1 MFKETT
7 KHADAE
13 KEYQSLPVQET
24 KPLAP
29 VEETALSTTTT
40 TQSDLKKELSQ
51 SDLFKLQVV
60 EGEEDLMSVE
70 LTENASS
77 KASELPEMSVPKSK
91 SGTMAF
97 IEKMFMGSSAKTTTT
112 TANTEV
118 SREASRDKSVEKQ
131 QVTKEEETKKAQ
143 LNVALSS
150 AAASA
155 SSPNPECSPY
165 KFLLNEAQAT
175 DAGTD
180 QKVVSSL
187 SLKSASGEELE
198 QTASSAGKAKKNGVV
213 VEKIIENLASLTRK
227 DSEEHDP
234 ILSGAAANSS
244 SAKETKSKGMCYF
257 CSYYGSK
264 LYKVLFWLLV

>member
-1 MFKETT
+1 MIIAIFFVFKEAT

-24 KPLAP
+24 KPLVP
-29 VEETALSTTTT
+29 VEETALTTTST

-60 EGEEDLMSVE
+60 EGEEDLVSVE

-77 KASELPEMSVPKSK
+77 KVSELPEMSVPKSK
-91 SGTMAF
+91 TGTMAF
-97 IEKMFMGSSAKTTTT
+97 IEKMFMGSSAKTTTA
-112 TANTEV
+112 TAKHTEV
-118 SREASRDKSVEKQ
+118 IGKLDEKQ
-131 QVTKEEETKKAQ
+131 EVTKEDETKKAQ

-165 KFLLNEAQAT
+165 KFLLNEAEAI
-175 DAGTD
+175 GTGD

-187 SLKSASGEELE
+187 SLKSASSEELE
-198 QTASSAGKAKKNGVV
+198 QTASSAAKGKKNGVV

-234 ILSGAAANSS
+234 ILSGAAATSS
-244 SAKETKSKGMCYF
+244 SVKETKSKGMCYY
-257 CSYYGSK
+257 CSYFGST
-264 LYKVLFWLLV
+264 LCKVFL